1 VKDLDILLQKY
12 KGASEIECEQLSDG
26 ECLAEEPYDP
36 VDFPNKA
43 KYIAE
48 ALLNADEVDYNSSI
62 Y

>member
-1 VKDLDILLQKY
+1 MITKFVELFDSRQRLLVKDLDILLQKY

-43 KYIAE
+43 
-48 ALLNADEVDYNSSI
+48 NT
-62 Y
+62 